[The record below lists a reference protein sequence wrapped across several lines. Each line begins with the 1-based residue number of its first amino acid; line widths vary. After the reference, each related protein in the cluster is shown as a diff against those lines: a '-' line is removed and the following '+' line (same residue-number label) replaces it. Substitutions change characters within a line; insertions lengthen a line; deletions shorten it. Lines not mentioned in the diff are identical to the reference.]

1 MAVRVACFVAMVLI
15 TPYGWYTWVM
25 ALGAVFL
32 PYIAVMIANVGSGP
46 PVAAAQTPERAL
58 PSAPSAPAAPATTPL
73 VVQIHEAAPPQQ
85 APRRDPAAPT
95 PPAPPSGT
103 GRVFEAGTAAGSA
116 QSRTAGPSPH
126 TPDSESA

>member
-15 TPYGWYTWVM
+15 TPYGWYTWAM

-58 PSAPSAPAAPATTPL
+58 PSEPTAPAAPAATPL
-73 VVQIHEAAPPQQ
+73 IVQIHEAAPPQA
-85 APRRDPAAPT
+85 APRRDTEAQR
-95 PPAPPSGT
+95 PPAPSSGT
-103 GRVFEAGTAAGSA
+103 GRIFEAGATPGSA
-116 QSRTAGPSPH
+116 QSRTSAPDPH
-126 TPDSESA
+126 ATDSKSA